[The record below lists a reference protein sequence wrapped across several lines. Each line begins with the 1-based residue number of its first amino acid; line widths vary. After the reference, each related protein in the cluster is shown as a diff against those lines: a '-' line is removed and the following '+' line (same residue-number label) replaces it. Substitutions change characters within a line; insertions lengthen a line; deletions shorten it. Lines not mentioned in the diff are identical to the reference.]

1 MSLPPLYA
9 LRAFEAAARLNSF
22 SKAAETLN
30 ITPGAVSRHV
40 RTLELWFDC
49 ELFKRQ
55 GPRVEVSEAGRILAG
70 QLSESFASMEWAC
83 RAFRS
88 EHHLLRLKA
97 PSSLTMRWLLDA
109 LRTFRESHAKPKVEI
124 ASVWM
129 DIDTVDFTREPY
141 DCAILLGN
149 GYFGEATESRL
160 LFSEWLIPAC
170 APSLL
175 ESARHNLPQ
184 CDLIHPSL
192 DRRDWRRWL
201 KRTGKFPGLDVSG
214 GIVFDTLEQGSLA
227 AMNGHGVAMTDL
239 RLSSEALTGGLLV
252 LPFPEAI
259 ATGEGYYIVW
269 PKNSLRKQSIE
280 RLLGWLN
287 LNTPVVPSL
296 DIVCLDWDYKR
307 SY

>member
-9 LRAFEAAARLNSF
+9 LRAFEVAARLNSF

-70 QLSESFASMEWAC
+70 QLSESFSSMEWAC

-97 PSSLTMRWLLDA
+97 PSSLTMRWLLDV
-109 LRTFRESHAKPKVEI
+109 LRTFRENHAKPKVEI

-149 GYFGEATESRL
+149 GYFGESTESRL
-160 LFSEWLIPAC
+160 LFSEWLIPVC

-175 ESARHNLPQ
+175 ESARDHLPQ
-184 CDLIHPSL
+184 CDLIHPSP

-227 AMNGHGVAMTDL
+227 AMSGHGIAMADL
-239 RLSSEALTGGLLV
+239 RLSAEALKGGLLV
-252 LPFPEAI
+252 PPFQEAI
-259 ATGEGYYIVW
+259 ATGDGYYIVW

-280 RLLGWLN
+280 RLQDWLN

-296 DIVCLDWDYKR
+296 DIMCLDYNDKCP
-307 SY
+307 